1 MAIVGDDDIAKT
13 KFLEIIFGKIKP
25 LSGTIE
31 WGITVKPNYLPN
43 NNLEFFQNSETIIE
57 WISKWPLN
65 NSTKE
70 TKDNSDSRMRSFLG
84 RMLFSNDSVFKN
96 VNVTSGGEKV
106 RLMLSKLMLEE
117 SNFLIFDQPL
127 DHLDSESID
136 SLIEAIKTYKGSSIF
151 TTYNHTMIRDCANVI
166 LEIRPTESF
175 IFYGDLEEYEK
186 LILK

>member
-1 MAIVGDDDIAKT
+1 MRNNG
-13 KFLEIIFGKIKP
+13 
-25 LSGTIE
+25 
-31 WGITVKPNYLPN
+31 NYLPN

-106 RLMLSKLMLEE
+106 RLMLSKMMLEE